1 MTALEYLIDG
11 LEAELALERELG
23 VRVIEC
29 DRAILEEGR
38 GKGEEGRGKREEG
51 TGRDGLRP
59 VRGGD
64 STFAFVFLHDRPLSH
79 DGAEMVARITAALKT
94 TPEAAPLVVAPPLP
108 KSRIYVVLGGLALR
122 KWFPGRN
129 LSPGEWFKSDAGA
142 DVLVTYSPEYLRR
155 FSPGSMELKKTKL
168 AMWASLKTIE
178 KRLAN
183 S

>member
-29 DRAILEEGR
+29 DRAILEEG
-38 GKGEEGRGKREEG
+38 KGKREEG
-51 TGRDGLRP
+51 TRVEGLRP
-59 VRGGD
+59 VRD
-64 STFAFVFLHDRPLSH
+64 CSSAFAFVFLHDRPLSP

-108 KSRIYVVLGGLALR
+108 KSRIYVVLGGLALK

-129 LSPGEWFKSDAGA
+129 LSPGDWFKGDDGA

-155 FSPGSMELKKTKL
+155 FSPGSRELKKTKL

-178 KRLAN
+178 KKLAN